1 MTHWIQNYIDLVRSG
16 EYAVCEEQR
25 QLCDLVEAELV
36 SGRVYVNEEQLEK
49 YLSYQKYFPYNLFPW
64 EIFCFALHNCV
75 YWSDTDHLRW
85 PMLMIYIGRGGG
97 KNGFLAFED
106 FCLLTSTNGVRKYN
120 IDIFAMSEKQAKASW
135 QDVYDVL
142 EANEKKMKKHFTW
155 TKELIVNTDTGSEF
169 SFNTSSPKTKDGFR
183 PGKVDFD
190 EVHAYENYKLMDVA
204 TTGLGKVPRP
214 RRTYITTDGLIRGGV
229 LDDLKGKMKKILSGE
244 KADNGWLPFFCHVES
259 EEEIKDPK
267 MWYKANPSLQYL
279 PHLLYEIQME
289 YADYLD
295 DPIGNISFSTK
306 RMNYPPKAGEDNITT
321 WDNVLA
327 TNQEIDLEQLRGR
340 SCYAGIDYM
349 STTDF
354 LSAGLL
360 FKFEDKTVWITHTW
374 VCRNS
379 RDLKKIKAPLEQWE
393 AMNLL
398 TFVDAPEIPAD
409 LPACWLRVKES
420 ELGCN
425 IIGVGIDQYRYQMMR
440 NALEGQGFVWDKK
453 YGDIYLLRPSNEMQV
468 APIIT
473 SEFVNGALAFGD
485 NPLMRWAVWNSKME
499 VSKVGNITYG
509 KIEPHSRKT
518 DPFKAFVAAQC
529 VALILAEDGS
539 DIETEYE
546 SEFGN
551 NGVMTF

>member
-1 MTHWIQNYIDLVRSG
+1 MTHWIQDYIDLVRSG
-16 EYAVCEEQR
+16 EYAVCEEQH
-25 QLCDLVEAELV
+25 QLCDLVEAELA

-49 YLSYQKYFPYNLFPW
+49 YLSYQKYFPYDLFPW

-229 LDDLKGKMKKILSGE
+229 LDDLKTKMRKILSGE
-244 KADNGWLPFFCHVES
+244 KDDNGWLPFFCHVED
-259 EEEIKDPK
+259 EEEIKKPE

-327 TNQEIDLEQLRGR
+327 TNQEINLEQLWRR
-340 SCYAGIDYM
+340 PCYAGIDYM

-409 LPACWLRVKES
+409 LPVCWLRVKES

-425 IIGVGIDQYRYQMMR
+425 IIGVGIDQYRYQMVR
-440 NALEGQGFVWDKK
+440 NALEAQGFIWDKK

-473 SEFVNGALAFGD
+473 SEFVNGALVFGD

-518 DPFKAFVAAQC
+518 DPFKAFVAAEC

>member
-1 MTHWIQNYIDLVRSG
+1 MTHWIQDYIDLVRSG
-16 EYAVCEEQR
+16 KYAVCEDQR
-25 QLCDLVEAELV
+25 LLCDMVERELS
-36 SGRVYVNEEQLEK
+36 SGAVYVNEKQLEK
-49 YLSYQKYFPYNLFPW
+49 YLSYQKYFPYKLFPW

-75 YWSDTDHLRW
+75 YLKSNDQLRW
-85 PMLMIYIGRGGG
+85 PMLTIYIGRGGG
-97 KNGFLAFED
+97 KNGYLAFED
-106 FCLLTSTNGVRKYN
+106 FCLLTSTNGVQKYN

-142 EANEKKMKKHFTW
+142 EANEAKMKKHFRW
-155 TKELIVNTDTGSEF
+155 TKEVIVNTDTNSEF
-169 SFNTSSPKTKDGFR
+169 CFNTSSPKTKDGFR

-204 TTGLGKVPRP
+204 TTGLGKVQLP

-229 LDDLKGKMKKILSGE
+229 VDDLKDKMRKILRGE
-244 KADNGWLPFFCHVES
+244 KKDNGWLPFFCHVES
-259 EEEIKDPK
+259 EEDIGKPE

-279 PHLLYEIQME
+279 PHLLYEIQLE
-289 YADYLD
+289 FADYQD

-306 RMNYPPKAGEDNITT
+306 RMNWPPRAGEDNITT

-327 TNQEIDLEQLRGR
+327 TNQEYDADKLRGR
-340 SCYAGIDYM
+340 ACFAGLDYM

-360 FKFEDKTVWITHTW
+360 FPMEDGRSVWVTHTW
-374 VCRNS
+374 VCRQS

-393 AMNLL
+393 AMGLL
-398 TFVDAPEIPAD
+398 TYVDGPEIPAD

-425 IIGVGIDQYRYQMMR
+425 IVGVGIDQYRYQMVR
-440 NALEGQGFVWDKK
+440 NALEAQRFLWDKK
-453 YGDIYLLRPSNEMQV
+453 YGNIYLLRPSNEMQV

-473 SEFVNGALAFGD
+473 SKFVNNSLVFGD

-518 DPFKAFVAAQC
+518 DPFKAYVAAEC
-529 VALILAEDGS
+529 VALLIGD
-539 DIETEYE
+539 DIDVDTEYD
-546 SEFGN
+546 SDFGD
-551 NGVMTF
+551 NGVMVF

>member
-1 MTHWIQNYIDLVRSG
+1 MTHYIQDYIDLVRSG
-16 EYAVCEEQR
+16 KWPVCEEQHL
-25 QLCDLVEAELV
+25 LCDLVEEELN
-36 SGRVYVNEEQLEK
+36 SGNVYVNEDQLEK
-49 YLSYQKYFPYNLFPW
+49 YLSYQKYFPYDLFSW
-64 EIFCFALHNCV
+64 ETFCFALHNCV
-75 YWSDTDHLRW
+75 YRKDNDQLRW

-97 KNGFLAFED
+97 KNGYLSFEN
-106 FCLLTSTNGVRKYN
+106 FCLLTDTNGIRNYN

-142 EANEKKMKKHFTW
+142 EANEAKMKKHFHW
-155 TKELIVNTDTGSEF
+155 TKELITNTDTNSEF
-169 SFNTSSPKTKDGFR
+169 AFNTSAPKTKDGFR

-204 TTGLGKVPRP
+204 ITGLGKVPYP

-229 LDDLKGKMKKILSGE
+229 VDDLKEKGRAVLRRE
-244 KADNGWLPFFCHVES
+244 KADNGWLFFFCHVET
-259 EEEIKDPK
+259 EEEIKDPAK
-267 MWYKANPSLQYL
+267 WYKANPSLQYL

-306 RMNYPPKAGEDNITT
+306 RMNFPPKAAENNITT

-327 TNQEIDLEQLRGR
+327 TNQEYDPEELRGR
-340 SCYAGIDYM
+340 PCFAGLDYM

-360 FKFEDKTVWITHTW
+360 FHLDDRSVWVTHTW
-374 VCRNS
+374 VCRQS

-393 AMNLL
+393 AMGLL

-409 LPACWLRVKES
+409 LPACWLRVKEA

-425 IIGVGIDQYRYQMMR
+425 ITAVGIDQYRYQMVR
-440 NALEGQGFVWDKK
+440 LALEAQNFIWDKK
-453 YGDIYLLRPSNEMQV
+453 FGNIYLLRPSNEMQV

-473 SEFVNGALAFGD
+473 SKFVNQALAVGD
-485 NPLMRWAVWNSKME
+485 DPLFRWAVWNSKLE

-518 DPFKAFVAAQC
+518 DPFKAYVAAEA
-529 VALILAEDGS
+529 VALLVDDEA
-539 DIETEYE
+539 DIETDYQ
-546 SEFGN
+546 SDFGK